1 MSYKDWKDK
10 EKEQHE
16 WEEAV
21 KRDRARRD
29 GIDLSSDS
37 KSSTTID
44 LNNSI
49 FKLVSRIESLENKNT
64 ILVEKIEEL
73 ESTNS
78 SLNRKL
84 NKTVSWIE
92 NIIENLDTEISN
104 KIKEITIEDIV
115 RRYDSL
121 DIDCLENDNNLHE
134 NKFIANQLTIL
145 IDNELGR
152 QIIKK
157 RLIDGIENE
166 KNDFLTTAL
175 EMVKITSKIYD
186 SGITQMTTEE
196 GNQKYPFA
204 LDSENVKSFL
214 QDDENSLCDKM
225 SKIIDVIDNLINRID
240 Q

>member
-1 MSYKDWKDK
+1 MSYKNWKDK

-16 WEEAV
+16 WEEAM

-37 KSSTTID
+37 KSSPAVD

-64 ILVEKIEEL
+64 ILEEKIEEL

-84 NKTVSWIE
+84 NKTVAWIE

-134 NKFIANQLTIL
+134 NKFIANQLTIF

-157 RLIDGIENE
+157 QLIEGIENE
-166 KNDFLTTAL
+166 NNDFLTTAL
-175 EMVKITSKIYD
+175 EMVKIVSKIYD
-186 SGITQMTTEE
+186 SGITKMTTEE
-196 GNQKYPFA
+196 GNQKYHFA

-214 QDDENSLCDKM
+214 HDDENSLCDKM
-225 SKIIDVIDNLINRID
+225 SKIIDVIDNLIDRID